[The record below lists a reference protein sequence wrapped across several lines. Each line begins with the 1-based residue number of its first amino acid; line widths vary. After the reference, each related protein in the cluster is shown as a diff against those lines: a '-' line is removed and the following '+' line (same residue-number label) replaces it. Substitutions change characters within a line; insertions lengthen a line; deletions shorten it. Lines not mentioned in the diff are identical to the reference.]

1 MKCEG
6 TQYRWIA
13 GKQVKVDQEVSIV
26 DVKSSLMSE
35 LCSDGGSI
43 SVNSCW
49 GAQQR
54 VGDA

>member
-26 DVKSSLMSE
+26 DVRSSLMSE
-35 LCSDGGSI
+35 LRSDGGSI

-49 GAQQR
+49 
-54 VGDA
+54 

>member
-6 TQYRWIA
+6 TQYRWIG

-26 DVKSSLMSE
+26 DVRSSLMSE
-35 LCSDGGSI
+35 LRSDGGSI

-49 GAQQR
+49 
-54 VGDA
+54 